1 MVPMLN
7 CLPNRLIDE
16 CIASAPTN
24 DHVFNAP
31 GGVKSVKDT
40 MFNNMRCFS
49 CGFPLSFVIQAYQA
63 NSICV
68 MDTLDAWALCAQP
81 NAYI

>member
-1 MVPMLN
+1 M
-7 CLPNRLIDE
+7 
-16 CIASAPTN
+16 
-24 DHVFNAP
+24 
-31 GGVKSVKDT
+31 
-40 MFNNMRCFS
+40 FS

-81 NAYI
+81 NAYIWVIWHNLYLGMDIKMTYVMMGVDYLLMIH

>member
-40 MFNNMRCFS
+40 MFNNMRCFLVVS
-49 CGFPLSFVIQAYQA
+49 LCLLSFKPTKLIQF
-63 NSICV
+63 V
-68 MDTLDAWALCAQP
+68 
-81 NAYI
+81 